1 LNRAAAGAKQRE
13 ELFKATQREKDRM
26 MEETAAYRLQG
37 NDARFNTTTNAV
49 EVKLAQST
57 VGLQTKEEFMR
68 KRLELEAGEPA
79 EPAAS
84 GEAATSVAAEPEKK
98 AKKKKEKKDKGKLSF
113 QMDDEEGDAE
123 GEAIVKKPR
132 KNPSVVSYAIR
143 KEEPPPAPAAPT
155 KPEPAAPPAPPR
167 RLPTTHGCIKPGSKG
182 GEVDLSM
189 EVQASMSVART
200 KLTGISPHAVSMVVQ
215 ATERNNEAN
224 NALCL
229 FLKGLL
235 GEGAICEVTRGFKAP
250 VKSVVVRG
258 LTAPSGYSLSDIV
271 YDRLMTSM
279 AA

>member
-1 LNRAAAGAKQRE
+1 MNRAAAGAKQRE

-143 KEEPPPAPAAPT
+143 KEEPPPAPAAP
-155 KPEPAAPPAPPR
+155 
-167 RLPTTHGCIKPGSKG
+167 
-182 GEVDLSM
+182 
-189 EVQASMSVART
+189 VQASMSVART